1 MMDESL
7 RAQRD
12 ASVTLID
19 RLIRRGR
26 ELSGELTA
34 AAERPAPGPA
44 PASDAGP
51 VAAVAMSVRLWQHDC
66 AAAINELSGGSKA
79 HWLARAFSRAF
90 LVPSTDAAVI
100 VEAGE
105 LDIVHRLLDVLLR
118 ARASLAGIDGAE
130 SGAAASVRRFDFVH
144 NEALRPVLEQAYRES
159 GAFLEQGLFELALI
173 TSCGILEAIVT
184 DALENLATRATGEGP
199 RGGENIADW
208 SFEKRIEQAEQ
219 AGLIRGG
226 CARLP
231 PVARK
236 YRDGG
241 GGAGGSAVRTSER
254 DARLARQVLH
264 VIMKDLD
271 PGR

>member
-1 MMDESL
+1 MEESL

-12 ASVTLID
+12 ASVGLID

-26 ELSGELTA
+26 ELSGELSA
-34 AAERPAPGPA
+34 AARPADP
-44 PASDAGP
+44 GP
-51 VAAVAMSVRLWQHDC
+51 VAAVASSVRLWQEDC

-90 LVPSTDAAVI
+90 LVPSTRARIV

-105 LDIVHRLLDVLLR
+105 VDIVHRLLDVLGH
-118 ARASLAGIDGAE
+118 ARASLAGMEGA
-130 SGAAASVRRFDFVH
+130 GPAAAPPARRFDFVH

-159 GAFLEQGLFELALI
+159 GALVEQHSFELALI
-173 TSCGILEAIVT
+173 TTCGILEAIVT
-184 DALENLATRATGEGP
+184 DALEHLATGRADAAPTDA
-199 RGGENIADW
+199 ENIADW
-208 SFEKRIEQAEQ
+208 SFEKRIAQAEK

-231 PVARK
+231 RVAK
-236 YRDGG
+236 TYRDCDPSGG
-241 GGAGGSAVRTSER
+241 KSGVTVNISER

-264 VIMKDLD
+264 VIMRDLD